1 MRRPSPPPSSKLSV
15 NESRVAN
22 EPSVKYS
29 VLQPE
34 EQTMKNV
41 AVQFRRPSG
50 SERQQP
56 SLAMKDALH
65 RLGQSDEM
73 QSLLVQA
80 SENGQRVTIEVFQN
94 RSGEPILIHFK
105 RGAA

>member
-1 MRRPSPPPSSKLSV
+1 M
-15 NESRVAN
+15 
-22 EPSVKYS
+22 
-29 VLQPE
+29 Q
-34 EQTMKNV
+34 NV
-41 AVQFRRPSG
+41 GFTFRRPSG

-56 SLAMKDALH
+56 SQAMTEALH

-80 SENGQRVTIEVFQN
+80 SRNGQRVTIEVYQN

-105 RGAA
+105 KEEA